1 MRKLRWRATGRG
13 KRGGLRIIYSC
24 WSEDRLYMI
33 FAYDKAE
40 RGDLTPEQLKV
51 LRAYVKGGVL

>member
-1 MRKLRWRATGRG
+1 MV
-13 KRGGLRIIYSC
+13 
-24 WSEDRLYMI
+24 

-40 RGDLTPEQLKV
+40 QGDLTPEQLKV

>member
-1 MRKLRWRATGRG
+1 
-13 KRGGLRIIYSC
+13 
-24 WSEDRLYMI
+24 MI

-40 RGDLTPEQLKV
+40 QEDLTPEQLKR